1 MPTNNWN
8 TSLYDQKHAFVFEYG
23 KSLISLLDPQPGESI
38 LDLGCGTGHLTNTI
52 AESGA
57 SVVGLDSSQDMI
69 EAAHITYPGIEFLLA
84 DATNFSLPSTF
95 DAVFSN
101 ATLHWVVEAEK
112 AIRCIATS
120 LKSRGRFVAEFGGK
134 GNVATIIT
142 AIQQSI
148 WELARIEV
156 NPGWFYPSIG
166 EYTPM
171 LEQQGLAVQSA
182 VLFDRPT
189 KLEDGENGLR
199 NWIQMFCASMF
210 RDVPDAL
217 KEQVL
222 HSAEEKARDRLFKND
237 HWIADYR
244 RLRIV
249 AVKE

>member
-1 MPTNNWN
+1 MSTKDWN
-8 TSLYDQKHAFVFEYG
+8 SSLYDQKHAFVFEYG
-23 KSLISLLDPQPGESI
+23 KSLLSLLDPQPGESI
-38 LDLGCGTGHLTNTI
+38 LDLGCGTGHLTKAI

-57 SVVGLDSSQDMI
+57 HVVGLDSSPSMI
-69 EAAHITYPGIEFLLA
+69 EVARAAYPELEFILA
-84 DATNFSLPSTF
+84 DATNFSLPATF

-101 ATLHWVVEAEK
+101 ATLHWVIEAEK

-120 LKSRGRFVAEFGGK
+120 LKTGGRLVAEFGGK

-148 WELARIEV
+148 WELVHIEV
-156 NPGWFYPSIG
+156 NHGWYYPSIG

-171 LEQQGLAVQSA
+171 LEKHGLAVQSA
-182 VLFDRPT
+182 ILFDRPT

-199 NWIQMFCASMF
+199 NWIHMFCASMF
-210 RDVPDAL
+210 RDVPDAM

-222 HSAEEKARDRLFKND
+222 HSTEEKVRDRLFMVD

-244 RLRIV
+244 RLRIM
-249 AVKE
+249 AAKE